1 MYVAFGNKI
10 IDSKDMMADI
20 EGNSEFKVV
29 KDMTKGTKRDDILA
43 FNLSLPIEILNNVMK
58 EDYDEGD
65 INIDELTEDELFEEY
80 LTLAEEVA
88 SDLEEYVPEEAI
100 LDVRSYKWDASDND
114 IKLIIIIAH
123 EDIGEPKL
131 REMMKRLITQAE

>member
-10 IDSKDMMADI
+10 IDSKDMITDI
-20 EGNSEFKVV
+20 EKNSEFKVV
-29 KDMTKGTKRDDILA
+29 KDMTKGTKRDDIVA
-43 FNLSLPIEILNNVMK
+43 FNLSIPIEILNNVMK

-100 LDVRSYKWDASDND
+100 LDIRSYKWDASDND

-123 EDIGEPKL
+123 EEIGEPKL